1 MSFNELKVGELR
13 ELADAYAVDV
23 SKTDNKEVVIR
34 KMTESGVTWEY
45 HVAQL
50 AAAEAPGVEKVPTTP
65 KPVFDEP
72 VTGEDNAPILLRMTR
87 ANGTFQV
94 RGVTFTQANPYAIVN
109 ERDADF
115 IVENFEGFRIASP
128 KEVREFYS

>member
-1 MSFNELKVGELR
+1 MSFNEMKVGELR

-23 SKTDNKEVVIR
+23 NKTDNKEVVVR

-45 HVAQL
+45 HVAQV
-50 AAAEAPGVEKVPTTP
+50 AAAEAPGVERVSTTP

-72 VTGEDNAPILLRMTR
+72 ADGDDNDPILLRMTR
-87 ANGTFQV
+87 ANGTFQI
-94 RGVTFTQANPYAIVN
+94 RGATFTQNNPYAIVN

-115 IVENFEGFRIASP
+115 IIENYDGFRIASP
-128 KEVREFYS
+128 REVREFYS